1 MAVPPSKPFFFRLEP
16 SKLLSALIQ
25 VPEQERGDW
34 ITRAAVELATGNPTL
49 EFTKSLFEEAEEFKQ
64 QATKRS
70 RLAGLASAE
79 RRKQRKSTDVQQKST
94 DVQQKSTDV
103 QQKSTDPNPVAV
115 AVTETIQKPYKEILD
130 DLNSKGGFSYRP
142 GKAVNE
148 FINGRLA
155 EGFTKEDFFHVHTVM
170 VAKWKDDEK
179 MSQYLRP
186 STLYRPTHFQEYL
199 NQKLITSKCIT
210 PDWM

>member
-1 MAVPPSKPFFFRLEP
+1 VSKGKNFFYRINPLAVMAQVGFETNREQWFIQFFSDLINDDPGTAKIPLAAEIIKEAHNFRELRSKAGKA
-16 SKLLSALIQ
+16 S
-25 VPEQERGDW
+25 V
-34 ITRAAVELATGNPTL
+34 
-49 EFTKSLFEEAEEFKQ
+49 KQ
-64 QATKRS
+64 KGTYVQHMLK
-70 RLAGLASAE
+70 
-79 RRKQRKSTDVQQKST
+79 DVQ
-94 DVQQKSTDV
+94 
-103 QQKSTDPNPVAV
+103 PEAV
-115 AVTETIQKPYKEILD
+115 AVTETETIQKPYKEILD

>member
-1 MAVPPSKPFFFRLEP
+1 MSKPFFFRIDASE
-16 SKLLSALIQ
+16 LLAYVMSLSEKEKGKAFTQFALDL
-25 VPEQERGDW
+25 V
-34 ITRAAVELATGNPTL
+34 TRRPT
-49 EFTKSLFEEAEEFKQ
+49 SDYA
-64 QATKRS
+64 
-70 RLAGLASAE
+70 
-79 RRKQRKSTDVQQKST
+79 TDVIREAIEFADKKREAAHKRWSSKANAHPMQCISKANAH
-94 DVQQKSTDV
+94 
-103 QQKSTDPNPVAV
+103 PMPE
-115 AVTETIQKPYKEILD
+115 AVTETEAVHKPYKEILD

-142 GKAVNE
+142 GKSVNE

-155 EGFTKEDFFHVHTVM
+155 EGFTKDDFFHVHTVM

-199 NQKLITSKCIT
+199 NQKPITSKCIT